1 MDITVAQNAGFCFGV
16 KKAVDKAYEMSQ
28 ECEKAFT
35 YGPII
40 HNSQVIE
47 KLKNKGVDIIDDI
60 GCIKAGERVIIR
72 SHGISKEEQE
82 AIKEKGAII
91 EDATCPYVKY
101 IHGIVEEMHNKGY
114 TVIIV
119 GDPNHPEVKG
129 VNGWCNNEAIIV
141 NSLNDV
147 YNINGQ
153 KKLCVVAQTTYN
165 LEKWFMLLNEIVKL
179 AKHIVIHN
187 TICNAT
193 ELRQEEAVELSKQ
206 NELMIVIGG
215 KESSNSRKLY
225 EICSKYC
232 KKALFIEGEKELDL
246 NELKNINRLGIT
258 AGASTPDYIV
268 EGVVLKIMNMENVN
282 TEEMEQKISEPEVSA
297 EVEKQEAVEEEY
309 TMEKFDEYNSNVYAG
324 SIVEG
329 RVILVTSKEVFVD
342 IHYKSD
348 GLLPLDEASYSE
360 VNLEETFKVGDVIK
374 VQVLKTNDGE
384 GNVLLSRKAIEKG
397 QYIEGI
403 KAMKEDGTPVEVL
416 ITDNNKGGLD
426 CRYGDIRA
434 FMPLSLSGLHRDE
447 DPAQL
452 KGTKQQVLI
461 SEIKERRGEFELIV
475 SRKEILKKER
485 QQKIEEFLGSINEG
499 DTCKGKVKS
508 IIPVGAFISTGVI
521 DIFVPISEIAWRRIG
536 KPQDVLSEGQDVEVL
551 IIKVNKEDRKITGS
565 IKRMGKEPWEDFTS
579 RFNEGDIIDVKI
591 VRFAEFGAFAEIIDG
606 VDGLIH
612 ISNIAEKHVNKPQD
626 ELKIGETVK
635 AKIIKIEN
643 ETKRVSLSL
652 KDLEPKAEAAEEVA
666 PEAEATETEAVEAE
680 VAETE
685 VVEENKA
692 E

>member
-1 MDITVAQNAGFCFGV
+1 MLFLYDLLSEGNDSMDITVAKNAGFCFGV
-16 KKAVDKAYEMSQ
+16 RKAVDKAGKMADEYH
-28 ECEKAFT
+28 KAFT

-40 HNSQVIE
+40 HNKQVTE
-47 KLKNKGVDIIDDI
+47 NLKNRGVGIVEDIDDI
-60 GCIKAGERVIIR
+60 KAGDRIIIR
-72 SHGISKEEQE
+72 SHGISKDEQN
-82 AIKEKGAII
+82 AIMEKGAII

-129 VNGWCNNEAIIV
+129 VNGWCNNEAVIV
-141 NSLNDV
+141 NCLNDV
-147 YNINGQ
+147 YNING
-153 KKLCVVAQTTYN
+153 KNKLCVVAQTTYN
-165 LEKWFMLLNEIVKL
+165 QEKWFMLLNEIIKL
-179 AKHIVIHN
+179 SKHIVIHN

-193 ELRQEEAVELSKQ
+193 ELRQDEAIKLSKE
-206 NELMIVIGG
+206 NDLMIVIGG

-232 KKALFIEGEKELDL
+232 KKALFIEDENELDL
-246 NELKNINRLGIT
+246 NELKNVNKLGIT

-268 EGVVLKIMNMENVN
+268 EGVLQKIMNMENVN
-282 TEEMEQKISEPEVSA
+282 TEEMEQKMSESEAVA
-297 EVEKQEAVEEEY
+297 EVEKQEGSEEEY
-309 TMEKFDEYNSNVYAG
+309 SMDNYEKYDSYVYSG
-324 SIVEG
+324 DIVEG
-329 RVILVTSKEVFVD
+329 KVILVTDKEVFVD
-342 IHYKSD
+342 IHYKAD
-348 GLLPLDEASYSE
+348 GILPKEEASFNE
-360 VNLEETFKVGDVIK
+360 INLHEAFKEGDIIK

-384 GNVLLSRKAIEKG
+384 GNVLLSRKAIEKE
-397 QYIEGI
+397 QYIEKI
-403 KAMKEDGTPVEVL
+403 KAIKEEGTPIEVL
-416 ITDNNKGGLD
+416 IINNNKGGFD

-447 DPAQL
+447 DPTQL
-452 KGTKQQVLI
+452 KGTRQTVLI
-461 SEIKERRGEFELIV
+461 SEIKEKRGQIELIV
-475 SRKEILKKER
+475 SRKEILRKER
-485 QQKIEEFLGSINEG
+485 QEKIEEFLNNIKEG
-499 DTCKGKVKS
+499 DTCKGTVKS
-508 IIPVGAFISTGVI
+508 MIPVGAFISTGVI

-536 KPQDVLSEGQDVEVL
+536 KPQDVLSEGQEVEVL
-551 IIKVNKEDRKITGS
+551 IIKVNKEDKKITGS
-565 IKRMGKEPWEDFTS
+565 IKRMGKEPWEEFTS

-626 ELKIGETVK
+626 ELKIGEVVK

-652 KDLEPKAEAAEEVA
+652 KNLDVNA
-666 PEAEATETEAVEAE
+666 EAVEEKAP
-680 VAETE
+680 ETE
-685 VVEENKA
+685 SVEENQA

>member
-1 MDITVAQNAGFCFGV
+1 MNSREGNDSMDITVAKNAGFCFGV
-16 KKAVDKAYEMSQ
+16 KKAVDKAIKTSDEYD
-28 ECEKAFT
+28 KAFT

-40 HNSQVIE
+40 HNKQVTE
-47 KLKNKGVDIIDDI
+47 RLKNRGIDIIEDI
-60 GCIKAGERVIIR
+60 NSIKSGDRVIIR
-72 SHGISKEEQE
+72 SHGISKNEQE
-82 AIKEKGAII
+82 TIKEKGAIL

-119 GDPNHPEVKG
+119 GDPSHPEVKG

-141 NSLNDV
+141 NCLNDV

-153 KKLCVVAQTTYN
+153 KKLCIVAQTTYN
-165 LEKWFMLLNEIVKL
+165 QEKWFMILNEVVKL
-179 AKHIVIHN
+179 SKHIVIYN

-193 ELRQEEAVELSKQ
+193 ELRQEEAIELSKQ

-215 KESSNSRKLY
+215 KESSNSHKLY

-232 KKALFIEGEKELDL
+232 NKALFIENEEELDL
-246 NELKNINRLGIT
+246 NELKNTKKLGIT

-282 TEEMEQKISEPEVSA
+282 TEEMEQKISEPQATA
-297 EVEKQEAVEEEY
+297 EAQKQEGSEEEY
-309 TMEKFDEYNSNVYAG
+309 TMDNFDEYNSNVYSG

-329 RVILVTSKEVFVD
+329 KVILVTDKEVFID

-348 GLLPLDEASYSE
+348 GLLPKEEASYSE
-360 VNLEETFKVGDVIK
+360 INVEEAYKVGDVIK

-397 QYIEGI
+397 QYIEKI
-403 KAMKEDGTPVEVL
+403 KAIKEEGTPIEVL

-447 DPAQL
+447 DPTQL
-452 KGTKQQVLI
+452 KGTKQQVLV

-485 QQKIEEFLGSINEG
+485 QKKVEEFLESINEG
-499 DTCKGKVKS
+499 DTCKGKIKS
-508 IIPVGAFISTGVI
+508 MISVGAFVSTGVI

-536 KPQDVLSEGQDVEVL
+536 KPQDVLSEGQDVDVL

-565 IKRMGKEPWEDFTS
+565 IKRMSKEPWEDFTS

-606 VDGLIH
+606 VDGLVH
-612 ISNIAEKHVNKPQD
+612 ISNISEKHVNKPQD

-652 KDLEPKAEAAEEVA
+652 KDLEPKAEVAEAQVEEEVKV
-666 PEAEATETEAVEAE
+666 EET
-680 VAETE
+680 AETE
-685 VVEENKA
+685 TVVEE
-692 E
+692 

>member
-16 KKAVDKAYEMSQ
+16 KKAVDKAIKMS
-28 ECEKAFT
+28 EEYDKAFT

-40 HNSQVIE
+40 HNRQVTE
-47 KLKNKGVDIIDDI
+47 NLKNRGVDIVDEIGDI
-60 GCIKAGERVIIR
+60 KSGDRIIIR
-72 SHGISKEEQE
+72 SHGISKGEQE
-82 AIKEKGAII
+82 EIKRKGAII

-119 GDPNHPEVKG
+119 GDPNHPEVRG
-129 VNGWCNNEAIIV
+129 LNGWCNNEAVIV
-141 NSLNDV
+141 NCLNDV

-153 KKLCVVAQTTYN
+153 KKLCIVAQTTYN
-165 LEKWFMLLNEIVKL
+165 QEKWFMILNEIIKL
-179 AKHIVIHN
+179 SKHIVIHN

-193 ELRQEEAVELSKQ
+193 ELRQEEAIELSKQ

-232 KKALFIEGEKELDL
+232 NKALFIEDENELDL
-246 NELKNINRLGIT
+246 TELKNINKLGIT

-282 TEEMEQKISEPEVSA
+282 AEEITQKISEPQAAA
-297 EVEKQEAVEEEY
+297 EVEKQEVSEEEY
-309 TMEKFDEYNSNVYAG
+309 TMDDYSSYNQDVYTG
-324 SIVEG
+324 SIVDG
-329 RVILVTSKEVFVD
+329 KVILVTDKEVFID
-342 IHYKSD
+342 INYKSD
-348 GLLPLDEASYSE
+348 GLLPKEEASFGE
-360 VNLEETFKVGDVIK
+360 INLLEAFKVGDIIK

-384 GNVLLSRKAIEKG
+384 GNVLLSRKAVEKG
-397 QYIEGI
+397 QYIEKIRSI
-403 KAMKEDGTPVEVL
+403 KEEGTPVEILV
-416 ITDNNKGGLD
+416 TDNNKGGLD

-452 KGTKQQVLI
+452 KGTRQMVLV

-475 SRKEILKKER
+475 SRKELLKKER
-485 QQKIEEFLGSINEG
+485 QKKVEEFLESINEG

-508 IIPVGAFISTGVI
+508 IISVGAFISTGAI
-521 DIFVPISEIAWRRIG
+521 DIFVPISEISWRRIG
-536 KPQDVLSEGQDVEVL
+536 KPQDVLSEGQEVEVL
-551 IIKVNKEDRKITGS
+551 IIKVNKEDKKITGS

-579 RFNEGDIIDVKI
+579 RFGEGDIIDVKI

-626 ELKIGETVK
+626 ELKIGEIVK
-635 AKIIKIEN
+635 ARIIKIEN

-652 KDLEPKAEAAEEVA
+652 KDLEAKAEEEAPVAEAVEETEVKAEEAAE
-666 PEAEATETEAVEAE
+666 TI
-680 VAETE
+680 
-685 VVEENKA
+685 VEE
-692 E
+692 